1 MFQIL
6 KKSKLSNA
14 RLGKLTTQHGII
26 KTPFFMP
33 IATRAAVKGLTTKE
47 LKELKAQIILSNTY
61 HLFLRPGT
69 EIIRKAGGLHK
80 FMNWPGP
87 ILTDSGG
94 YQVFSLAK
102 IRKIQESGVEF
113 RSEIDGQK
121 IMLTPEQSIKIQQD
135 LGSDIMMILDEC
147 TAYPCDYKK
156 AEQAVQRTTLWAKRC
171 KAVHNQQSLPVRQA
185 GTINNQ
191 QLLFGIVQGSVY
203 ADLRKKS
210 AQELRKIDFHGYAIG
225 GLLVGEPINK
235 TYQIIKET
243 IKELPENKPR
253 YLMGAGKPEQII
265 RAVKLGIDMFDCVI
279 PTRNARHGLLYVNPK
294 SEILN
299 PKQIQNLKFQ
309 TLNKKF
315 YKEIHITNA
324 QYKKDFKSLDKNCLC
339 FTCQNFSRA
348 YLRHL
353 FMTNEPLGQR
363 LATIH
368 NLAFYLGLM
377 KEIRK
382 QIQTGAF

>member
-1 MFQIL
+1 MFKIF
-6 KKSKLSNA
+6 KKSKKSKA
-14 RLGKLTTQHGII
+14 RLGKLGTIHGVIQ
-26 KTPFFMP
+26 TPFFMP

-61 HLFLRPGT
+61 HLFLRPGA
-69 EIIRKAGGLHK
+69 EIIKKAGGLHK

-94 YQVFSLAK
+94 YQVLSLAK
-102 IRKIQESGVEF
+102 MRKIQESGVEF

-121 IMLTPEQSIKIQQD
+121 IMLTPAKSIKIQQD

-147 TAYPCDYKK
+147 LAYPSNYKK
-156 AEQAVQRTTLWAKRC
+156 AKQAVKRTSQWANKC
-171 KAVHNQQSLPVRQA
+171 KIQYLKKKNK
-185 GTINNQ
+185 
-191 QLLFGIVQGSVY
+191 QLLFGIVQGSIY
-203 ADLRKKS
+203 TDLRKMS
-210 AQELRKIDFHGYAIG
+210 AQELRQIDFHGYAIG

-279 PTRNARHGLLYVNPK
+279 PTRNARHGLLYIK
-294 SEILN
+294 T
-299 PKQIQNLKFQ
+299 KAKLKP
-309 TLNKKF
+309 
-315 YKEIHITNA
+315 YKEIRITNA
-324 QYKKDFKSLDKNCLC
+324 RHKKDFKSLDKNCSC

-368 NLAFYLGLM
+368 NLSFYLGLM

-382 QIQTGAF
+382 QIQIGAF